1 MKPNNVECLTL
12 FFNEVYVS
20 TLINYLITF
29 QSRTIIPI
37 PKIRV
42 NCVNAS

>member
-20 TLINYLITF
+20 TLINYLIGF
-29 QSRTIIPI
+29 QSRTKFPFH
-37 PKIRV
+37 KV
-42 NCVNAS
+42 L